1 LPSAA
6 GVASGVSDARDA
18 GRGAAYAD
26 KAKGAAYRMKA
37 TPDLLPLR
45 ERRRSRGGAS
55 ESAAIA
61 RTWRVSF
68 EKLGDARYLSHRN
81 VMDVLER
88 ALRAA
93 GVPVRYTEGFN
104 PHIRLSMGPALP
116 LGQESRH
123 ELFDLD
129 VVDALA
135 PEHLAA
141 VNDRLPPGIRL
152 LGWHELPA
160 GARSLGKAATEAVYR
175 FTLPNGE
182 EMTQRLSLSGESA
195 TTPKRFIETTWG
207 LAAEDQH
214 AIRVV
219 REETVLTR

>member
-1 LPSAA
+1 
-6 GVASGVSDARDA
+6 
-18 GRGAAYAD
+18 
-26 KAKGAAYRMKA
+26 
-37 TPDLLPLR
+37 
-45 ERRRSRGGAS
+45 
-55 ESAAIA
+55 
-61 RTWRVSF
+61 VSF

-93 GVPVRYTEGFN
+93 RVPVRYTEGFN

-116 LGQESRH
+116 LGSESRH

-129 VVDALA
+129 VVDALTE
-135 PEHLAA
+135 EHLAA
-141 VNDRLPPGIRL
+141 VNDRLPPGMRL
-152 LGWHELPA
+152 LGWTELPP
-160 GARSLGKAATEAVYR
+160 GASSLGKAATEGVYR

-182 EMTQRLSLSGESA
+182 EVTQRLRLAGEGA
-195 TTPKRFIETTWG
+195 TTPKRYIETTWG